1 MDNSKVDIYRTYVH
15 HECGF
20 VSAVCHDG
28 VIGHIH
34 SFKVFKNL

>member
-1 MDNSKVDIYRTYVH
+1 MDNSKVDVYRTYVR

-20 VSAVCHDG
+20 VSTVCHDG